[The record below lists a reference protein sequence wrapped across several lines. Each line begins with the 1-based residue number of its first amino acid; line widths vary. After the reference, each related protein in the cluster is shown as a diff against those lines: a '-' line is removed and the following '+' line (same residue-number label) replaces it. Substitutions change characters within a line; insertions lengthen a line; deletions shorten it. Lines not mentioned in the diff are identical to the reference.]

1 MGTIQADLNE
11 LKNLE
16 QKTKN
21 AKAKIDVISGQLSFS
36 LSGALSELSGVWNG
50 ELEGL
55 QQELEKS
62 IREYSEELG
71 RAEQVVSKTYQ
82 ELKAADEALLQAL
95 GLDSEIAPQKTFKG
109 KAEGASKK
117 KKEKEEGNAFT
128 QSLKGIGD
136 GAGDALSET
145 WEGIVSFSKHPV
157 DSTVNTAKGVYEA
170 GKHPIRTYNTVKD
183 GVVTAVDEKLI
194 HGDAYSRSH
203 FFSYA
208 GTEIGLAAIGDKGAG
223 LAVKGAGA
231 VSKTAKG
238 MKEVHKATVNQKV
251 PALQPAFAGG
261 RPPVN
266 TLATG
271 YLGRYLQ
278 NAKDMYWS
286 SSKVR
291 GNSVLYKK
299 EDLLPTSA
307 DIGKNTPL
315 APGGGLMAH
324 EGKKKGHLIETHV
337 GKTDE
342 ELLQRLKDDR
352 RVHKSSTFADRAT
365 AERIVSETLRDKKNI
380 EKIERWL
387 DNPNRDIRLPLKYKG
402 DTNIGRGVKRKNG
415 IVEDY
420 TNAIIVLKHKKGES
434 FIVTGYPTK

>member
-21 AKAKIDVISGQLSFS
+21 AKAKIDVIPGQLSFS

-95 GLDSEIAPQKTFKG
+95 GLDSEIAPQKTSKG

-238 MKEVHKATVNQKV
+238 MKKVHKATVNQKA
-251 PALQPAFAGG
+251 PTLQPAFAG
-261 RPPVN
+261 RPGSGPPYN
-266 TLATG
+266 TLNTG

-278 NAKDMYWS
+278 NSKDMYW
-286 SSKVR
+286 
-291 GNSVLYKK
+291 NF
-299 EDLLPTSA
+299 
-307 DIGKNTPL
+307 
-315 APGGGLMAH
+315 
-324 EGKKKGHLIETHV
+324 GKKNKNIKMDYNTSFNAQGSEKIFFGQNGTQIESKTTWQK
-337 GKTDE
+337 GKTERIDIE
-342 ELLQRLKDDR
+342 NPNPGQRDGQIHYHEPNNKKWYFDVESKTFYDQKTGEDAPNKIQKVLKDKD
-352 RVHKSSTFADRAT
+352 VQKAINKELKF
-365 AERIVSETLRDKKNI
+365 LG
-380 EKIERWL
+380 EKPI
-387 DNPNRDIRLPLKYKG
+387 
-402 DTNIGRGVKRKNG
+402 
-415 IVEDY
+415 
-420 TNAIIVLKHKKGES
+420 
-434 FIVTGYPTK
+434 F

>member
-1 MGTIQADLNE
+1 MLVGGKVGKDVLDVDTIQADLNE
-11 LKNLE
+11 LKSLE

-21 AKAKIDVISGQLSFS
+21 AKAKIDVIPGQLSFS

-62 IREYSEELG
+62 IRDYSEELG
-71 RAEQVVSKTYQ
+71 KAVQVVEKTHR
-82 ELKAADEALLQAL
+82 ELKAADEALLEAL
-95 GLDSEIAPQKTFKG
+95 GLDSEIASQKTSKG

-117 KKEKEEGNAFT
+117 KEEKEEGNAFT

-145 WEGIVSFSKHPV
+145 WNGVVSFAKHPV

-170 GKHPIRTYNTVKD
+170 GKHPIRTYNAAKD

-238 MKEVHKATVNQKV
+238 MKEVHKVTVNQKS
-251 PALQPAFAGG
+251 PSLQPAFAGQSG
-261 RPPVN
+261 SRPPYN
-266 TLATG
+266 TLNTG

-278 NAKDMYWS
+278 NAKDMYWNFA
-286 SSKVR
+286 KR
-291 GNSVLYKK
+291 
-299 EDLLPTSA
+299 
-307 DIGKNTPL
+307 
-315 APGGGLMAH
+315 PGENRYTLKTMKHIYHG
-324 EGKKKGHLIETHV
+324 EVKWNWREKKKKAVGYHHESMMGGKLVPGTET
-337 GKTDE
+337 KPD
-342 ELLQRLKDDR
+342 
-352 RVHKSSTFADRAT
+352 
-365 AERIVSETLRDKKNI
+365 
-380 EKIERWL
+380 
-387 DNPNRDIRLPLKYKG
+387 
-402 DTNIGRGVKRKNG
+402 KNG
-415 IVEDY
+415 IYKAKVEVEGERKLAKSSFFPKDW
-420 TNAIIVLKHKKGES
+420 NRVQVLEAINEAYDSKRQIDDNKFLGKTSSGIHIEMYLNKDGSIATAYPIYKG
-434 FIVTGYPTK
+434 GKA

>member
-1 MGTIQADLNE
+1 MGAIQADLNE

-21 AKAKIDVISGQLSFS
+21 AKAKIDAIPGQLSFS

-71 RAEQVVSKTYQ
+71 RAEQIVSKTHQ
-82 ELKAADEALLQAL
+82 ELKAADEALLQSL
-95 GLDSEIAPQKTFKG
+95 GLDSEIAPQKTSKG

-145 WEGIVSFSKHPV
+145 WDGIVSFAKHPV

-238 MKEVHKATVNQKV
+238 MKEVHKATVNQKTPGLK
-251 PALQPAFAGG
+251 PATIGGAG
-261 RPPVN
+261 RLPVN
-266 TLATG
+266 TLETG
-271 YLGRYLQ
+271 YLGRFLQ
-278 NAKDMYWS
+278 NAKDMYWN
-286 SSKVR
+286 SSKKGIGENKYNLKTIKHIYHGEINWR
-291 GNSVLYKK
+291 GEAVGYHHESMMGGKIIPGTEKK
-299 EDLLPTSA
+299 PDSNGVYEA
-307 DIGKNTPL
+307 KVEV
-315 APGGGLMAH
+315 
-324 EGKKKGHLIETHV
+324 EGKEKTFKSSFFPKEWDRVQVLQAINEAFENKKYIKGNRYSGVSASGVPIIICLNKKGTII
-337 GKTDE
+337 
-342 ELLQRLKDDR
+342 
-352 RVHKSSTFADRAT
+352 T
-365 AERIVSETLRDKKNI
+365 AFPV
-380 EKIERWL
+380 
-387 DNPNRDIRLPLKYKG
+387 YKG
-402 DTNIGRGVKRKNG
+402 G
-415 IVEDY
+415 
-420 TNAIIVLKHKKGES
+420 
-434 FIVTGYPTK
+434 

>member
-1 MGTIQADLNE
+1 MLVGGKLGKDVLDMSRIQADLNE
-11 LKNLE
+11 LKSLE

-21 AKAKIDVISGQLSFS
+21 AKAKIDVIPGQLSFS

-62 IREYSEELG
+62 MRDYSEELG
-71 RAEQVVSKTYQ
+71 RAGQVVSKTYQ
-82 ELKAADEALLQAL
+82 ELKAADEALLEAL
-95 GLDSEIAPQKTFKG
+95 GLESGIAPQNTSKG
-109 KAEGASKK
+109 EAEGASKK
-117 KKEKEEGNAFT
+117 KEEEEEGNAFT

-136 GAGDALSET
+136 GAGDALSDT
-145 WEGIVSFSKHPV
+145 WDGIVSFSKHPV

-208 GTEIGLAAIGDKGAG
+208 GTEVGLAALGDKGAG

-238 MKEVHKATVNQKV
+238 MKEVHKATVSQKV
-251 PALQPAFAGG
+251 PKLQPAFVGG

-278 NAKDMYWS
+278 NAKDMYW
-286 SSKVR
+286 
-291 GNSVLYKK
+291 NFAKK
-299 EDLLPTSA
+299 
-307 DIGKNTPL
+307 
-315 APGGGLMAH
+315 PGENKYTLKTMKHIYHG
-324 EGKKKGHLIETHV
+324 EVKWNWREKKKKAV
-337 GKTDE
+337 GYHHESMMGGKLVPGTITKPD
-342 ELLQRLKDDR
+342 
-352 RVHKSSTFADRAT
+352 
-365 AERIVSETLRDKKNI
+365 
-380 EKIERWL
+380 
-387 DNPNRDIRLPLKYKG
+387 
-402 DTNIGRGVKRKNG
+402 KNG
-415 IVEDY
+415 IYKAKVEVEGERKLAKSSFFPKDW
-420 TNAIIVLKHKKGES
+420 NRVQVLEAINEAFDNKKHIKDNKFLGKTSSGIKIEMYLNKDGS
-434 FIVTGYPTK
+434 ISTAYPIYEGGKR

>member
-21 AKAKIDVISGQLSFS
+21 AKAKIDAIPGQLSFS

-95 GLDSEIAPQKTFKG
+95 GLDSEIAPQKTSKG
-109 KAEGASKK
+109 KAEGASNK
-117 KKEKEEGNAFT
+117 KKEKEEGNVFT

-145 WEGIVSFSKHPV
+145 WDGIVSFAKHPV
-157 DSTVNTAKGVYEA
+157 DSTVDTAKGVYEA

-183 GVVTAVDEKLI
+183 GGVTAVDEKLI

-208 GTEIGLAAIGDKGAG
+208 GT
-223 LAVKGAGA
+223 
-231 VSKTAKG
+231 
-238 MKEVHKATVNQKV
+238 
-251 PALQPAFAGG
+251 
-261 RPPVN
+261 
-266 TLATG
+266 
-271 YLGRYLQ
+271 
-278 NAKDMYWS
+278 
-286 SSKVR
+286 
-291 GNSVLYKK
+291 
-299 EDLLPTSA
+299 
-307 DIGKNTPL
+307 
-315 APGGGLMAH
+315 
-324 EGKKKGHLIETHV
+324 
-337 GKTDE
+337 
-342 ELLQRLKDDR
+342 
-352 RVHKSSTFADRAT
+352 
-365 AERIVSETLRDKKNI
+365 
-380 EKIERWL
+380 
-387 DNPNRDIRLPLKYKG
+387 
-402 DTNIGRGVKRKNG
+402 
-415 IVEDY
+415 
-420 TNAIIVLKHKKGES
+420 
-434 FIVTGYPTK
+434 

>member
-21 AKAKIDVISGQLSFS
+21 AKAKIDAIPGQLSFS
-36 LSGALSELSGVWNG
+36 LSGALSELSGAWNG

-95 GLDSEIAPQKTFKG
+95 GLDSEIAPQKTSKG
-109 KAEGASKK
+109 KAEGASNK
-117 KKEKEEGNAFT
+117 KKEKEEGNVFT

-145 WEGIVSFSKHPV
+145 WDGIVSFAKHPV
-157 DSTVNTAKGVYEA
+157 DSTVDTAKGVYEA

-183 GVVTAVDEKLI
+183 GGVTAVDEKLI

-251 PALQPAFAGG
+251 PTLQPAVAGA
-261 RPPVN
+261 RNTPPRNVINMGYVN
-266 TLATG
+266 NL
-271 YLGRYLQ
+271 LQ
-278 NAKDMYWS
+278 NLKGMNWNF
-286 SSKVR
+286 SKVLHVSR
-291 GNSVLYKK
+291 RHDHIAHRNYYIKKMLRSTIENAEYTVHGNKHVKAKTEEEAKRISSTGKRTAQYLPHINNKVLEKK
-299 EDLLPTSA
+299 VL
-307 DIGKNTPL
+307 K
-315 APGGGLMAH
+315 
-324 EGKKKGHLIETHV
+324 EGKVVDSGDGHTFYFFLHFDTPVGYDNGKPAYWVRAEITNV
-337 GKTDE
+337 GKPGKSTYHGHP
-342 ELLQRLKDDR
+342 RNDDN
-352 RVHKSSTFADRAT
+352 VKGYTKKMEDRDVYFKF
-365 AERIVSETLRDKKNI
+365 E
-380 EKIERWL
+380 
-387 DNPNRDIRLPLKYKG
+387 
-402 DTNIGRGVKRKNG
+402 
-415 IVEDY
+415 
-420 TNAIIVLKHKKGES
+420 
-434 FIVTGYPTK
+434 